1 MVRFIP
7 YLCYKR
13 CLRQQKENRSIE
25 NSLKVN
31 KGMLEMFSH
40 IKQHMTS
47 YDYCSMC
54 KCTPG
59 FSQCSI
65 VLSGTYWH
73 IQFFFFTVSGL
84 MRTNFTINVSKD
96 KIYEV
101 WVLQQNSLWN
111 MKYCWFYC
119 QKFCILKNV
128 LFIFVECL
136 GLYFMHYTSKTI
148 SCICRFIDISDGF
161 EWNLKYISKGCSICK
176 VSEYFPVTEL
186 VVI

>member
-65 VLSGTYWH
+65 VLSGTYWR
-73 IQFFFFTVSGL
+73 IQFFFLTVSGL
-84 MRTNFTINVSKD
+84 MRTNFAINISKD
-96 KIYEV
+96 KIHKISV
-101 WVLQQNSLWN
+101 SFVTKFT
-111 MKYCWFYC
+111 MKYE
-119 QKFCILKNV
+119 ILLILLPKI
-128 LFIFVECL
+128 LRF
-136 GLYFMHYTSKTI
+136 KK
-148 SCICRFIDISDGF
+148 RFI
-161 EWNLKYISKGCSICK
+161 
-176 VSEYFPVTEL
+176 YFCRMFGPL
-186 VVI
+186 FYALH